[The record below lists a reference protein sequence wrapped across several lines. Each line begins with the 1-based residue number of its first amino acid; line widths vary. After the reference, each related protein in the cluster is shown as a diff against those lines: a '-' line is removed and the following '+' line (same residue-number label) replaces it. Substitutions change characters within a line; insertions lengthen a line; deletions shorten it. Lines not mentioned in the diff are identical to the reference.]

1 MGECDCSYRSRAIS
15 VVEDVNR
22 SKIFAMHYVARCAAV
37 RTQKSVA
44 EIAPVVEKVEYS
56 SASLFSRF
64 MVS

>member
-1 MGECDCSYRSRAIS
+1 MGECGCSYCSRAIS

-22 SKIFAMHYVARCAAV
+22 RKILAMHTVARCVAV
-37 RTQKSVA
+37 RTQKTVA
-44 EIAPVVEKVEYS
+44 EIAPVVEKVAYS